1 MLHNALDRYRDRT
14 SPIHDLDPRVKVVVT
29 LLAILS
35 VLLLP
40 DGAWGTYF
48 LTWCAVLAVALVAQL
63 RIGFVLSR
71 SLVALPFALVAITL
85 VFTLPGR
92 TLFTLHLGVWEI
104 SASDAGLVRFLS
116 VLARSWLS
124 VQMAILL
131 GATTRIP
138 DLLHALR
145 HLRMPALLVTIL
157 SFMVRY
163 LFVLV
168 DEVTRLLRARQARS
182 ACSTQGKTGGSLLWR
197 ARVAGNMTG
206 QLFLRSLERSDRIYN
221 AMLARGFRG
230 QYVTIN
236 PHCMR
241 RRDWMALGLAIGVL
255 MMVQWLGRTLS

>member
-1 MLHNALDRYRDRT
+1 MLHNALDRYHDRP
-14 SPIHDLDPRVKVVVT
+14 SSIHDLDPRVKVVVT
-29 LLAILS
+29 LLGIFS

-40 DGAWGTYF
+40 DGAWGAYF
-48 LTWCAVLAVALVAQL
+48 LVWCAVLAVALVARLGVGLVL
-63 RIGFVLSR
+63 RR

-92 TLFTLHLGVWEI
+92 TLFTLQLGAWEI
-104 SASDAGLVRFLS
+104 SASDAGLVRFSS
-116 VLARSWLS
+116 VLVRSWLS

-131 GATTRIP
+131 VATTRIP

-145 HLRMPALLVTIL
+145 HLHVPALLVTIL
-157 SFMVRY
+157 AFMVRY
-163 LFVLV
+163 LAVLL

-182 ACSTQGKTGGSLLWR
+182 AASAQGKAGGSLLWR

-221 AMLARGFRG
+221 AMVARGFRG

-236 PHCMR
+236 PHRMR
-241 RRDWMALGLAIGVL
+241 RRDWMALGLAFAALTMI
-255 MMVQWLGRTLS
+255 QWLGRTLS

>member
-1 MLHNALDRYRDRT
+1 MLHSALDRYRDRT

-29 LLAILS
+29 LLAIFS
-35 VLLLP
+35 VLSLP

-63 RIGFVLSR
+63 GIGFVLSR

-104 SASDAGLVRFLS
+104 SASDVGLVRFISILT
-116 VLARSWLS
+116 RSWLS
-124 VQMAILL
+124 VQMAVLL
-131 GATTRIP
+131 VATTRIP

-145 HLRMPALLVTIL
+145 HLRVPALLVTVL
-157 SFMVRY
+157 SFMIRY

-182 ACSTQGKTGGSLLWR
+182 AFSAQGKGGGSLLWR

-236 PHCMR
+236 PHVMR
-241 RRDWMALGLAIGVL
+241 RRDWMALGVAIGAL
-255 MMVQWLGRTLS
+255 TAVQWLGRMLS